1 MYQGQLRER
10 TFETAFLEYGA
21 MMNVV
26 RATKGRMWFLND
38 PIEDNPDHSWTDYRT
53 NWESTLT
60 ASLLWPQVSN
70 YEVMPWPERIFGGKY
85 PTVERSQRKPGE
97 REVRVSLPPAYGT
110 ELMAVLNALNDM
122 EQKKVS
128 WDSGTRGI
136 GVIVSDTLMFQ
147 RGGPIHSDEHLS
159 SFYGLALPLVKHGMP
174 VEPVQLENA
183 TLPNALAPY
192 KILLL
197 TYEGMKPMTPDV
209 HTALAKWVRAGGV
222 LIVADDERDP
232 YNSVRS
238 WWNTAPMQYKTPLR
252 HLYETLG
259 KPDKTTGKRLTT
271 GNTGDTGG
279 NQGSQT
285 EEMQFGKGTV
295 FTYAVSPAALAGM
308 NNGGE
313 IARGWAKRACQ
324 TAKLAYRETN
334 YLVLRRGPYI
344 VAAGLDESLPD
355 APHEL
360 RGRFLDLFDADLPIH
375 NSITLT
381 PGSRHLLV
389 DLDALPGK
397 GSQVLAGACRITDVR
412 ATPTGLRFHAVAPDK
427 INATVRIRLP
437 QPAKTVSIDG
447 NALPAD
453 AQQWDANTQTLL
465 LRFPNAA
472 QGHDIQIQ

>member
-1 MYQGQLRER
+1 
-10 TFETAFLEYGA
+10 
-21 MMNVV
+21 
-26 RATKGRMWFLND
+26 
-38 PIEDNPDHSWTDYRT
+38 
-53 NWESTLT
+53 
-60 ASLLWPQVSN
+60 
-70 YEVMPWPERIFGGKY
+70 
-85 PTVERSQRKPGE
+85 
-97 REVRVSLPPAYGT
+97 
-110 ELMAVLNALNDM
+110 
-122 EQKKVS
+122 
-128 WDSGTRGI
+128 
-136 GVIVSDTLMFQ
+136 
-147 RGGPIHSDEHLS
+147 
-159 SFYGLALPLVKHGMP
+159 MP

-209 HTALAKWVRAGGV
+209 HTAIAKWVRAGGV

-259 KPDKTTGKRLTT
+259 KPDKTTTKPLTT
-271 GNTGDTGG
+271 GNTGDTG
-279 NQGSQT
+279 SQRGQS
-285 EEMQFGKGTV
+285 EEGRYGKGTV
-295 FTYAVSPAALAGM
+295 FTYAVSPATLAGM
-308 NNGGE
+308 NNGGD
-313 IARGWAKRACQ
+313 IVRAWAKQACQ

-344 VAAGLDESLPD
+344 VAAGLDKSLAD

-360 RGRFLDLFDADLPIH
+360 RGRFLDLFDADLPIR

-412 ATPTGLRFHAVAPDK
+412 ATQTSLRFHAVAPDK
-427 INATVRIRLP
+427 INAAVRVRLP
-437 QPAKTVSIDG
+437 QPAKTVTIDSQP
-447 NALPAD
+447 LPAD